1 MTNKEKYSLEYLFDA
16 RSSRVLWNSISTPL
30 GLQEWFADQVVS
42 DETGYLFTWDGTTQK
57 AELLFMRSKSVIRF
71 RWEDDEEEKDRYFEF
86 KIASNELTNQLSLVI
101 SDFAEEED
109 MEDSKRLWDS
119 QIETLRRNTG
129 MR

>member
-71 RWEDDEEEKDRYFEF
+71 RWEDDIIR
-86 KIASNELTNQLSLVI
+86 
-101 SDFAEEED
+101 
-109 MEDSKRLWDS
+109 
-119 QIETLRRNTG
+119 
-129 MR
+129 

>member
-1 MTNKEKYSLEYLFDA
+1 M
-16 RSSRVLWNSISTPL
+16 LWNSIITPL

-42 DETGYLFTWDGTTQK
+42 DETGYLLTWDGTTQK

-71 RWEDDEEEKDRYFEF
+71 RWQYDEEEKGHYFEF